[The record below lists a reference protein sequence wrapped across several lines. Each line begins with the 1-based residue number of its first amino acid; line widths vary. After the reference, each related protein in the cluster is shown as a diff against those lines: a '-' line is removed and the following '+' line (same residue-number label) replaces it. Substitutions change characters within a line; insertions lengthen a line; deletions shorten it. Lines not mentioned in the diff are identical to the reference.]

1 MFLEIGIG
9 MDLDALEPEFLD
21 WNNQPTANTSY
32 YTARKVFNE
41 AKETNEYIA
50 HFGRL
55 IERCIDLDH
64 FVKYARDDKG
74 LRRAI
79 ETDIVNVLYS
89 YYRDWGKDPD
99 IDEAKPICVAK
110 YSDKTHFLQDHAPS
124 QSAKPSHLSC
134 YNVSASNGT
143 TFIRPMASEPV
154 VKCVVDLKQQI
165 ILRSPT
171 QDVRRVKIA
180 ILDTGVLKSFKRR
193 VSEYKD
199 FVLRDDS
206 EFQDFTGHGTEAV
219 SLITRIYPDA
229 EIFIGR
235 VFERSQATDDTAA
248 LMAEVNISAYP
259 NLPSLLTSQA
269 IMHAKTQ
276 WGAEIIIMASGFE
289 DENAQLE
296 HAIEEARHAG
306 ILIFAAASNFGDL
319 KEIAFPARTYTEL
332 KLFCMFSTKPNV
344 RDTCDFNP
352 SQNACA
358 RHSFAILGEDIELPS
373 MGGIMSL
380 SGTSYST
387 MIGAAVAGLVLE
399 FVRHPDTQGQ
409 IESGMRLRTVA
420 GMSAVF
426 SEMATRGGNGLDC
439 IAPWKI
445 LPVHLRGEQV
455 NIQAAREDII
465 TTINRALRKR

>member
-99 IDEAKPICVAK
+99 VDEAKPICVANK
-110 YSDKTHFLQDHAPS
+110 ENISSDHWFQEFDKL
-124 QSAKPSHLSC
+124 
-134 YNVSASNGT
+134 Y
-143 TFIRPMASEPV
+143 R
-154 VKCVVDLKQQI
+154 

-193 VSEYKD
+193 
-199 FVLRDDS
+199 
-206 EFQDFTGHGTEAV
+206 
-219 SLITRIYPDA
+219 
-229 EIFIGR
+229 
-235 VFERSQATDDTAA
+235 
-248 LMAEVNISAYP
+248 
-259 NLPSLLTSQA
+259 A
-269 IMHAKTQ
+269 ILHAKNQ
-276 WGAEIIIMASGFE
+276 WGAEIIVMASGF
-289 DENAQLE
+289 DDDNAQLE

-306 ILIFAAASNFGDL
+306 ILIFAAASNSGDL

-387 MIGAAVAGLVLE
+387 MIGAGVAGLVLE
-399 FVRHPDTQGQ
+399 FVRHPDIQGR
-409 IESGMRLRTVA
+409 IERGRRLSNVA

-426 SEMATRGGNGLDC
+426 SEMATRGGNGFDC

-455 NIQAAREDII
+455 DVKAAREDII
-465 TTINRALRKR
+465 TTIDRALRRR